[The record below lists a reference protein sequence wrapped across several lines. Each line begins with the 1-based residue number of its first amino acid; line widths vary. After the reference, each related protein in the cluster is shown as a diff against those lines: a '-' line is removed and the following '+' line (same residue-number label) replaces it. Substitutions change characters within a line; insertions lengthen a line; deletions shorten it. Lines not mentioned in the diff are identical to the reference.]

1 MKLRKFFST
10 AIALVLCAGVLSAC
24 SIPEEFEEEQ
34 YTGADNELLVWSVD
48 PLVGNYQT
56 VLATNPTDPDA
67 LLTKSVIEGFQQ
79 ATVSEEY
86 PQGIRVVIQNHG
98 WGTDLSQAL
107 DTAIGSDTMPDITVG
122 EQFVKTY
129 INNNH
134 FLPIEMDETL
144 VNDFVDEAQS
154 VIFKGDKIYAVP
166 FLTGSFVL
174 NINKAALADFGILN
188 SDYTVNQDWQ
198 SEHPD
203 WNPLAPETWEEL
215 LGICEYIHGLNGQQV
230 NGKTLNGVGGM
241 LMNATEEDSSW
252 RALVFM
258 RTAGGDIGTSDG
270 TVTMDTPENKKAF
283 EMMRAFVAT
292 APSRSINSSTT
303 NEMWNTFLFNDR
315 AAYTIDGND
324 ILTNAEVLG
333 RRDDFAVA
341 EIPTYEENGIRANV
355 MVGTGYYSI
364 SNQTDKYDLC
374 VEFLEYI
381 LQPEIQRDFMEATNR
396 LSARKSVLDSQEV
409 TELSNYADLQ
419 VFMKPFQ
426 DDTYEFEG
434 GLPTFDNRPADVWDQ
449 WNTFITDLL
458 RTDKELSGIMRTA
471 QSEMSRAASGR

>member
-1 MKLRKFFST
+1 MKLKKLFST
-10 AIALVLCAGVLSAC
+10 AIAIVMCVGLFSAC
-24 SIPEEFEEEQ
+24 SIPDEFEDEQ

-56 VLATNPTDPDA
+56 VLATNPNDPDA
-67 LLTKSVIEGFQQ
+67 LLTKSVVEGFQA
-79 ATVSEEY
+79 ATVSTEY
-86 PQGIRVVIQNHG
+86 PQGVRVVIQNHG

-107 DTAIGSDTMPDITVG
+107 DTAIGSGTMPDITVG

-134 FLPIEMDETL
+134 FLPIELDDAI
-144 VNDFVDEAQS
+144 VSDFVDEAQS
-154 VIFKGDKIYAVP
+154 VIYKGEDIYAVP

-188 SDYTVNQDWQ
+188 EDYTVNQTWQ
-198 SEHPD
+198 SAHPD
-203 WNPLAPETWEEL
+203 WNPLAPDTWEEL
-215 LGICEYIHGLNGQQV
+215 LGICQYIYGLNGQEV

-270 TVTMDTPENKKAF
+270 TVTMDTPQNMKAF
-283 EMMRAFVAT
+283 QMMRDFVAT
-292 APSRSINSSTT
+292 APARSINSSTT
-303 NEMWNTFLFNDR
+303 NEMWNTFWFNDR
-315 AAYTIDGND
+315 VAYTIDGND

-333 RRDDFAVA
+333 RRDDFTVA
-341 EIPTYEENGIRANV
+341 EIPTYEENGVRANV

-364 SNQTDKYDLC
+364 SNQTEKYDLC
-374 VEFLEYI
+374 IKFLEYI
-381 LQPEIQRDFMEATNR
+381 LQPEIQRDFMEGTNR
-396 LSARKSVLDSQEV
+396 LSARESVLNSQE
-409 TELSNYADLQ
+409 TTQLSNYADLQ

-426 DDTYEFEG
+426 DETYQFEG

-449 WNTFITDLL
+449 WNTFAADLL
-458 RTDKELSGIMRTA
+458 RTNKDLTGIVRTA